1 MRFISQTFR
10 RIKMNH
16 RYCRIIFAGYYT
28 VKFLNELIDLLVKIL
43 TLFNYFLPKKQMSFP
58 LWSHRYKSKKGKW
71 IYIQQMNAE

>member
-43 TLFNYFLPKKQMSFP
+43 TLFNYFLQKNKCHF
-58 LWSHRYKSKKGKW
+58 LFGLIAINRRKGNGFTF
-71 IYIQQMNAE
+71 QQMNAE